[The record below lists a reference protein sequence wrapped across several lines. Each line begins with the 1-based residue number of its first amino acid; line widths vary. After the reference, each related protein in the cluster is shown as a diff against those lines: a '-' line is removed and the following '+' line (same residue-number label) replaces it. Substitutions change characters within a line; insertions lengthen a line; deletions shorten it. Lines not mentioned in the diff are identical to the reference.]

1 MSNANSKYRV
11 EKKSENSS
19 YQRILE
25 YENYI
30 KQKKLVTNQ
39 KLIFEYNDMYL
50 GLTQKQIIILRLVAK
65 GLSNIKIAEE
75 LDLKDATVKLI
86 IYRLTKYLERA
97 LFEKI
102 DRFYLII
109 IAQKLQLDDALNN
122 TS

>member
-1 MSNANSKYRV
+1 VSNANSKYRV